1 MLAMRAGRRGIG
13 LVRAIFDAASTPCRT
28 TAMLTPAPAHPDAA
42 SARLAA
48 PLHTLFRTLL
58 RSLGQ
63 IVLQRHAGTGASV
76 LAALALCD
84 ARLACAALIGATAAN
99 VCALLGGVSFAD
111 IDDGLAG
118 FNGALAALA
127 AFTFADDPATA
138 VALALLAACA
148 SAWLGAPLARRLG
161 DVGLAVYSSPCL
173 IATWVWMALRMVAPP
188 NMSAIIDEKT
198 THAPQAFDLA
208 VHALSGT
215 FSGLA
220 QTAFAT
226 GALPGLVLLAGIAL
240 SSRRAAAFAL
250 GGAALAS
257 GIEWL
262 AGAPGASFDAGLCGF
277 NGALAALAA
286 STLGARAAIC
296 ATMLAAAL
304 HLVATCLGL
313 PAMTAPFAL
322 AGWAVHGAWRLC
334 GFTRAAP
341 VSPAA
346 IRLNDRHYDR

>member
-1 MLAMRAGRRGIG
+1 MP
-13 LVRAIFDAASTPCRT
+13 TH
-28 TAMLTPAPAHPDAA
+28 APAHLYAA
-42 SARLAA
+42 SDRLAA
-48 PLHTLFRTLL
+48 PLRTLL

-63 IVLQRHAGTGASV
+63 IVLQRHAGTGAGV

-99 VCALLGGVSFAD
+99 VCALLGGTALAQ

-127 AFTFADDPATA
+127 AFTFGGDPATA
-138 VALALLAACA
+138 VALALLAAAA

-161 DVGLAVYSSPCL
+161 KIGLAVYSSPCL
-173 IATWVWMALRMVAPP
+173 AATWIWMALRTTVPP
-188 NMSAIIDEKT
+188 TVIDENSA
-198 THAPQAFDLA
+198 HAAPSLNLA
-208 VHALSGT
+208 AHALNGT
-215 FSGLA
+215 LSGLA

-240 SSRRAAAFAL
+240 SSRRAAAYAL

-262 AGAPGASFDAGLCGF
+262 AGVPGASFDAGLCGF

-286 STLGARAAIC
+286 CTLGARAAIC

-304 HLVATCLGL
+304 HLVAVCLGL

-322 AGWAVHGAWRLC
+322 AGWAVHGAWRVC
-334 GFTRAAP
+334 GFTRAA
-341 VSPAA
+341 SASHN
-346 IRLNDRHYDR
+346 IR